1 MTFFK
6 RALPGE
12 TVGLK
17 IIACWKQD
25 SKLGMGKAG
34 NHYSIVRSLHILLT
48 F

>member
-17 IIACWKQD
+17 VIAYWKQD
-25 SKLGMGKAG
+25 SKLGMDKAR
-34 NHYSIVRSLHILLT
+34 NHYSIVTSLHILLT